1 MSIMEKNIYL
11 IDSRSSKQQAVIGNF
26 VKTSILNDIV
36 KKTYNLWNNLKTV
49 CLNSYAKKV
58 SLNSGM
64 KKICLNSEKEVSLNS
79 EKEVCL
85 DSEKEVSLDSEKE
98 VSLDRM
104 KEVCLN
110 SGKEISL
117 DRMKEVCLNSG
128 KEISLDS
135 CMKEVC
141 RPIEWL
147 CSYYSDVLDR
157 KLTMRQTWLLINA
170 QLAFGAAFFPV
181 EAPWV
186 VRIGCLVWVV
196 SALLKCKR
204 EIK

>member
-1 MSIMEKNIYL
+1 MEKNIYL
-11 IDSRSSKQQAVIGNF
+11 IDSRSTKQQAVIGNF

-49 CLNSYAKKV
+49 CLNNYANKV
-58 SLNSGM
+58 SLNSVM
-64 KKICLNSEKEVSLNS
+64 KKNCLNSEKEVSLNN
-79 EKEVCL
+79 E
-85 DSEKEVSLDSEKE
+85 
-98 VSLDRM
+98 
-104 KEVCLN
+104 
-110 SGKEISL
+110 KEISL
-117 DRMKEVCLNSG
+117 NSG
-128 KEISLDS
+128 
-135 CMKEVC
+135 MKKIC

>member
-1 MSIMEKNIYL
+1 MEKNIYL
-11 IDSRSSKQQAVIGNF
+11 IDSRSTKQQAVIGNF

-58 SLNSGM
+58 SLNSGIKKICLNSGM

-79 EKEVCL
+79 C
-85 DSEKEVSLDSEKE
+85 
-98 VSLDRM
+98 M

-110 SGKEISL
+110 SKKEVYLNSKKEVYLNSEKEISL
-117 DRMKEVCLNSG
+117 NN
-128 KEISLDS
+128 
-135 CMKEVC
+135 CMKKVC

-147 CSYYSDVLDR
+147 CSYYSNVLER

>member
-1 MSIMEKNIYL
+1 MEKNIYL
-11 IDSRSSKQQAVIGNF
+11 IDSRSTEQQAVIGNF
-26 VKTSILNDIV
+26 VKTTILNDIV
-36 KKTYNLWNNLKTV
+36 KKTYSLWNNLKTV

-58 SLNSGM
+58 SLNSCM
-64 KKICLNSEKEVSLNS
+64 KKICLNSEKVVCLNS
-79 EKEVCL
+79 EKEI
-85 DSEKEVSLDSEKE
+85 
-98 VSLDRM
+98 
-104 KEVCLN
+104 CLN
-110 SGKEISL
+110 SEKEISL
-117 DRMKEVCLNSG
+117 N
-128 KEISLDS
+128 S

-147 CSYYSDVLDR
+147 CSYYSDVLER

-204 EIK
+204 GLK

>member
-11 IDSRSSKQQAVIGNF
+11 IDSRSTEQQAVIGNF

-36 KKTYNLWNNLKTV
+36 KKTYSLWNNLKTV

-58 SLNSGM
+58 SLNSCM
-64 KKICLNSEKEVSLNS
+64 KKICLNSEKEVCLNSEKKICLNS
-79 EKEVCL
+79 EKEI
-85 DSEKEVSLDSEKE
+85 
-98 VSLDRM
+98 
-104 KEVCLN
+104 CLN
-110 SGKEISL
+110 SEKEISL
-117 DRMKEVCLNSG
+117 N
-128 KEISLDS
+128 S

-147 CSYYSDVLDR
+147 CSYYSNVLER

-186 VRIGCLVWVV
+186 IRIGCLAWVV

>member
-1 MSIMEKNIYL
+1 MEKNIYL
-11 IDSRSSKQQAVIGNF
+11 IDSRSTKQQAVIDNF

-64 KKICLNSEKEVSLNS
+64 KKICLNSEKEVCLNS
-79 EKEVCL
+79 C
-85 DSEKEVSLDSEKE
+85 
-98 VSLDRM
+98 M

-110 SGKEISL
+110 SKKEVYLNSK
-117 DRMKEVCLNSG
+117 KEVCLNNEKG
-128 KEISLDS
+128 ISLNS
-135 CMKEVC
+135 GMKKVC

>member
-1 MSIMEKNIYL
+1 MEKNIYL
-11 IDSRSSKQQAVIGNF
+11 IDSRSTKQQAVIDNF

-49 CLNSYAKKV
+49 CLNNYANKV

-79 EKEVCL
+79 C
-85 DSEKEVSLDSEKE
+85 
-98 VSLDRM
+98 M

-110 SGKEISL
+110 SKKEVYLNSEKEISL
-117 DRMKEVCLNSG
+117 N
-128 KEISLDS
+128 S
-135 CMKEVC
+135 CMKKVC

>member
-11 IDSRSSKQQAVIGNF
+11 IDSRSTKQQAVIGNF

-36 KKTYNLWNNLKTV
+36 KKTYSLWNNLKTV
-49 CLNSYAKKV
+49 CLNSYANKV
-58 SLNSGM
+58 RLNSGM
-64 KKICLNSEKEVSLNS
+64 KKICPNSCIKEVCLNSYAKEVSLNS
-79 EKEVCL
+79 YAK
-85 DSEKEVSLDSEKE
+85 K
-98 VSLDRM
+98 
-104 KEVCLN
+104 
-110 SGKEISL
+110 
-117 DRMKEVCLNSG
+117 
-128 KEISLDS
+128 
-135 CMKEVC
+135 VC

-147 CSYYSDVLDR
+147 CSYYSNVLDR

-204 EIK
+204 GLK

>member
-1 MSIMEKNIYL
+1 MEKNIYL

-36 KKTYNLWNNLKTV
+36 KKTYSLWNNLKTA
-49 CLNSYAKKV
+49 CFNSYAKDLR
-58 SLNSGM
+58 LNSGM
-64 KKICLNSEKEVSLNS
+64 KEISLNSEMKEASLNS
-79 EKEVCL
+79 EKVICLDSEKKICL
-85 DSEKEVSLDSEKE
+85 DSEKEICLNS
-98 VSLDRM
+98 M
-104 KEVCLN
+104 KEVYLN
-110 SGKEISL
+110 
-117 DRMKEVCLNSG
+117 
-128 KEISLDS
+128 S
-135 CMKEVC
+135 CMKKVC

-204 EIK
+204 GLK

>member
-49 CLNSYAKKV
+49 CFNSYAKKV
-58 SLNSGM
+58 RLNSGM
-64 KKICLNSEKEVSLNS
+64 KKVCLNSEMKEESLNS
-79 EKEVCL
+79 EKEI
-85 DSEKEVSLDSEKE
+85 SLDSEKE
-98 VSLDRM
+98 V
-104 KEVCLN
+104 CLN
-110 SGKEISL
+110 
-117 DRMKEVCLNSG
+117 
-128 KEISLDS
+128 S

-157 KLTMRQTWLLINA
+157 KLTIRQTWLLINA

-204 EIK
+204 GLK

>member
-36 KKTYNLWNNLKTV
+36 KKTYNLWNNLKTA

-58 SLNSGM
+58 RLNSGM
-64 KKICLNSEKEVSLNS
+64 KK
-79 EKEVCL
+79 
-85 DSEKEVSLDSEKE
+85 
-98 VSLDRM
+98 
-104 KEVCLN
+104 
-110 SGKEISL
+110 
-117 DRMKEVCLNSG
+117 
-128 KEISLDS
+128 
-135 CMKEVC
+135 VC

-157 KLTMRQTWLLINA
+157 KLTMRQTWLLVNA

-204 EIK
+204 EIKEIK

>member
-49 CLNSYAKKV
+49 CFNSYAKKV
-58 SLNSGM
+58 RLNSCM
-64 KKICLNSEKEVSLNS
+64 KKI
-79 EKEVCL
+79 
-85 DSEKEVSLDSEKE
+85 
-98 VSLDRM
+98 
-104 KEVCLN
+104 
-110 SGKEISL
+110 
-117 DRMKEVCLNSG
+117 
-128 KEISLDS
+128 
-135 CMKEVC
+135 C

>member
-11 IDSRSSKQQAVIGNF
+11 IDSRSTEQQAVIGNF
-26 VKTSILNDIV
+26 VKTTILNDIV

-49 CLNSYAKKV
+49 CLNSYAKKTSLNSDAKKKSLNSGVKMV
-58 SLNSGM
+58 SLNSGA
-64 KKICLNSEKEVSLNS
+64 KEVSLNS

-85 DSEKEVSLDSEKE
+85 NSE
-98 VSLDRM
+98 
-104 KEVCLN
+104 
-110 SGKEISL
+110 KEISL
-117 DRMKEVCLNSG
+117 N
-128 KEISLDS
+128 S

-147 CSYYSDVLDR
+147 CSYYSNVLER

-186 VRIGCLVWVV
+186 VRIGCLAWVV

-204 EIK
+204 VFK

>member
-1 MSIMEKNIYL
+1 MEKNIYL
-11 IDSRSSKQQAVIGNF
+11 IDSRSTKQQAVIGNF

-58 SLNSGM
+58 SLNSGIKKICLNSGI

-79 EKEVCL
+79 C
-85 DSEKEVSLDSEKE
+85 
-98 VSLDRM
+98 M

-110 SGKEISL
+110 SK
-117 DRMKEVCLNSG
+117 KEVCLNNE
-128 KEISLDS
+128 KEISLNS

-147 CSYYSDVLDR
+147 CSYYSDVLER

>member
-11 IDSRSSKQQAVIGNF
+11 INSRSTKQQAVIDNF

-49 CLNSYAKKV
+49 CLNNYANKV
-58 SLNSGM
+58 SLNSVM
-64 KKICLNSEKEVSLNS
+64 KKNCLNSEKEVSLNN
-79 EKEVCL
+79 E
-85 DSEKEVSLDSEKE
+85 
-98 VSLDRM
+98 
-104 KEVCLN
+104 
-110 SGKEISL
+110 KEISL
-117 DRMKEVCLNSG
+117 NSG
-128 KEISLDS
+128 
-135 CMKEVC
+135 MKKVC

>member
-11 IDSRSSKQQAVIGNF
+11 IDSRSTKQQAVIGNF

-36 KKTYNLWNNLKTV
+36 KKTYSLWNNLKTV
-49 CLNSYAKKV
+49 CLNSYANKV
-58 SLNSGM
+58 RLNSCM
-64 KKICLNSEKEVSLNS
+64 KKICLNSEKEIS
-79 EKEVCL
+79 L
-85 DSEKEVSLDSEKE
+85 DSEKEVSLDSMKE
-98 VSLDRM
+98 ISLNSM

-110 SGKEISL
+110 SG
-117 DRMKEVCLNSG
+117 MK
-128 KEISLDS
+128 K
-135 CMKEVC
+135 VC

-147 CSYYSDVLDR
+147 CSYYSNVLDR

-204 EIK
+204 GLK

>member
-1 MSIMEKNIYL
+1 MEKNIYL
-11 IDSRSSKQQAVIGNF
+11 IDSRSSKQQAVIDNF

-36 KKTYNLWNNLKTV
+36 KKTYSLWNNLKTV

-79 EKEVCL
+79 C
-85 DSEKEVSLDSEKE
+85 
-98 VSLDRM
+98 M

-110 SGKEISL
+110 SEKEISL
-117 DRMKEVCLNSG
+117 N
-128 KEISLDS
+128 S
-135 CMKEVC
+135 CMKKVC

-186 VRIGCLVWVV
+186 VRIGCLVWVI

>member
-1 MSIMEKNIYL
+1 MEKNIYL
-11 IDSRSSKQQAVIGNF
+11 IDSRSTKQQAVIGNF

-58 SLNSGM
+58 SLNSGI

-79 EKEVCL
+79 C
-85 DSEKEVSLDSEKE
+85 
-98 VSLDRM
+98 M

-110 SGKEISL
+110 SK
-117 DRMKEVCLNSG
+117 KEVCLNNE
-128 KEISLDS
+128 KEISLNS
-135 CMKEVC
+135 GMKKIC

-147 CSYYSDVLDR
+147 CSYYSNVLDR

>member
-49 CLNSYAKKV
+49 CLNNYAKKV
-58 SLNSGM
+58 RLNSG
-64 KKICLNSEKEVSLNS
+64 
-79 EKEVCL
+79 
-85 DSEKEVSLDSEKE
+85 
-98 VSLDRM
+98 M

-110 SGKEISL
+110 SEMKEESLNSEKEISL
-117 DRMKEVCLNSG
+117 NSK
-128 KEISLDS
+128 KEIRLNS

-181 EAPWV
+181 EAPLV

>member
-11 IDSRSSKQQAVIGNF
+11 IDSRSTKQQAVIGNF

-49 CLNSYAKKV
+49 CLNSYAKEV
-58 SLNSGM
+58 RLNSGM

-79 EKEVCL
+79 C
-85 DSEKEVSLDSEKE
+85 
-98 VSLDRM
+98 M

-110 SGKEISL
+110 SKKEVYLNSEKEISL
-117 DRMKEVCLNSG
+117 NSG
-128 KEISLDS
+128 
-135 CMKEVC
+135 MKKVC

-147 CSYYSDVLDR
+147 CSYYSDVLER

>member
-1 MSIMEKNIYL
+1 M
-11 IDSRSSKQQAVIGNF
+11 
-26 VKTSILNDIV
+26 KTSILNDIV
-36 KKTYNLWNNLKTV
+36 KKTYSLWNNLKTV
-49 CLNSYAKKV
+49 CLNSGMKEESLNSEMKEASLNSYAKKV
-58 SLNSGM
+58 NLN
-64 KKICLNSEKEVSLNS
+64 
-79 EKEVCL
+79 
-85 DSEKEVSLDSEKE
+85 
-98 VSLDRM
+98 
-104 KEVCLN
+104 
-110 SGKEISL
+110 
-117 DRMKEVCLNSG
+117 
-128 KEISLDS
+128 S
-135 CMKEVC
+135 CMKKVC

-204 EIK
+204 GLK

>member
-1 MSIMEKNIYL
+1 MEKNIYL

-36 KKTYNLWNNLKTV
+36 KKTYSLWNNLKTV
-49 CLNSYAKKV
+49 CLNSYSKKV
-58 SLNSGM
+58 RLNSSM
-64 KKICLNSEKEVSLNS
+64 KKICLNSEKEVCLNS
-79 EKEVCL
+79 EKEICL
-85 DSEKEVSLDSEKE
+85 DSMKEVSL
-98 VSLDRM
+98 
-104 KEVCLN
+104 N
-110 SGKEISL
+110 
-117 DRMKEVCLNSG
+117 
-128 KEISLDS
+128 S

-147 CSYYSDVLDR
+147 CSYYSNVLER

-186 VRIGCLVWVV
+186 VRIGCLAWVV

-204 EIK
+204 GLK

>member
-11 IDSRSSKQQAVIGNF
+11 IDSRSTKQQAVIGNF

-36 KKTYNLWNNLKTV
+36 KKTYSLWNNLKTA
-49 CLNSYAKKV
+49 CLNSYANKV
-58 SLNSGM
+58 SLNSGI
-64 KKICLNSEKEVSLNS
+64 KKICLNSEKEISLDSENKVSLNS
-79 EKEVCL
+79 C
-85 DSEKEVSLDSEKE
+85 
-98 VSLDRM
+98 M

-110 SGKEISL
+110 SK
-117 DRMKEVCLNSG
+117 

-135 CMKEVC
+135 EKEICLNSMKEVYLNSCMKKFC
-141 RPIEWL
+141 RPIEGL
-147 CSYYSDVLDR
+147 CSYYSNVLDR

-204 EIK
+204 GLK

>member
-1 MSIMEKNIYL
+1 MEKNIYL
-11 IDSRSSKQQAVIGNF
+11 IDSRSTKQQAVIGNF

-58 SLNSGM
+58 RLNSGM
-64 KKICLNSEKEVSLNS
+64 KKNCLNSEKEVSLNS
-79 EKEVCL
+79 C
-85 DSEKEVSLDSEKE
+85 
-98 VSLDRM
+98 M

-110 SGKEISL
+110 SE
-117 DRMKEVCLNSG
+117 KEVCLNNE
-128 KEISLDS
+128 KEISLNS
-135 CMKEVC
+135 GMKKIC

-147 CSYYSDVLDR
+147 CSYYSDVLER
-157 KLTMRQTWLLINA
+157 KLTMHQTWLLINA

>member
-1 MSIMEKNIYL
+1 MEKNIYL
-11 IDSRSSKQQAVIGNF
+11 IDSRSTKQQAVIGNF

-36 KKTYNLWNNLKTV
+36 KKTYSLWNNLKTV
-49 CLNSYAKKV
+49 CLNSYAKEV
-58 SLNSGM
+58 RLNSGM
-64 KKICLNSEKEVSLNS
+64 KKICLNSEKEVCLNS
-79 EKEVCL
+79 C
-85 DSEKEVSLDSEKE
+85 
-98 VSLDRM
+98 M

-110 SGKEISL
+110 SK
-117 DRMKEVCLNSG
+117 KEVCLNNE
-128 KEISLDS
+128 KEISLNS
-135 CMKEVC
+135 GMKKVC

-147 CSYYSDVLDR
+147 CYYYSNVLER

>member
-11 IDSRSSKQQAVIGNF
+11 IDSRSTKQQAVIGNF

-36 KKTYNLWNNLKTV
+36 KKTYSLWNNLKTV

-58 SLNSGM
+58 SLNSCM
-64 KKICLNSEKEVSLNS
+64 KKVYLNS

-85 DSEKEVSLDSEKE
+85 NSEKEICLNSEKE
-98 VSLDRM
+98 ICLNSEKEISLNSM

-110 SGKEISL
+110 SE
-117 DRMKEVCLNSG
+117 KEVCLN
-128 KEISLDS
+128 S

-147 CSYYSDVLDR
+147 CSYYSNVLER

-204 EIK
+204 VFK

>member
-1 MSIMEKNIYL
+1 MEKNIYL
-11 IDSRSSKQQAVIGNF
+11 IDSRSTKQQAVIGNF

-36 KKTYNLWNNLKTV
+36 KKTYSLWNNLKTV
-49 CLNSYAKKV
+49 CLNSYANKV
-58 SLNSGM
+58 RLNSGM
-64 KKICLNSEKEVSLNS
+64 KEICLNSEKEIS
-79 EKEVCL
+79 L
-85 DSEKEVSLDSEKE
+85 DSEKEVSLDSMKE
-98 VSLDRM
+98 ISLNSM

-110 SGKEISL
+110 SG
-117 DRMKEVCLNSG
+117 MK
-128 KEISLDS
+128 K
-135 CMKEVC
+135 VC

-147 CSYYSDVLDR
+147 CSYYSDVLER

-204 EIK
+204 GLK

>member
-1 MSIMEKNIYL
+1 MEKNIYL

-26 VKTSILNDIV
+26 MKTSILNDIV
-36 KKTYNLWNNLKTV
+36 KKTYSLWNNLKTV
-49 CLNSYAKKV
+49 CFNSYAKEV
-58 SLNSGM
+58 SINSDM
-64 KKICLNSEKEVSLNS
+64 KEESLNS

-85 DSEKEVSLDSEKE
+85 NSEKEICLDSMKE
-98 VSLDRM
+98 ISLNSM

-110 SGKEISL
+110 SG
-117 DRMKEVCLNSG
+117 
-128 KEISLDS
+128 
-135 CMKEVC
+135 MKEVC

-157 KLTMRQTWLLINA
+157 KLTMRQTWLLVNA

-204 EIK
+204 GLK

>member
-58 SLNSGM
+58 RLNSGM
-64 KKICLNSEKEVSLNS
+64 KEISLNSYAKKESLNSYAKEVSLNS
-79 EKEVCL
+79 EKEISL
-85 DSEKEVSLDSEKE
+85 NSYAKEVSL
-98 VSLDRM
+98 
-104 KEVCLN
+104 N
-110 SGKEISL
+110 SG
-117 DRMKEVCLNSG
+117 MK
-128 KEISLDS
+128 K
-135 CMKEVC
+135 VC

-147 CSYYSDVLDR
+147 CSYYSNVLDR
-157 KLTMRQTWLLINA
+157 KLTMRQTWLLVNA

-204 EIK
+204 GLK

>member
-1 MSIMEKNIYL
+1 MEKNIYL
-11 IDSRSSKQQAVIGNF
+11 IDSRSTKQQAVIGNF

-36 KKTYNLWNNLKTV
+36 KKTYSLWNNLKTV
-49 CLNSYAKKV
+49 CLNNYANKV
-58 SLNSGM
+58 SLNIGM
-64 KKICLNSEKEVSLNS
+64 KKICLNS
-79 EKEVCL
+79 C
-85 DSEKEVSLDSEKE
+85 
-98 VSLDRM
+98 M

-110 SGKEISL
+110 SK
-117 DRMKEVCLNSG
+117 KEVCLNNEKEVYLNSE
-128 KEISLDS
+128 KEISRNS

>member
-1 MSIMEKNIYL
+1 MEKNIYL
-11 IDSRSSKQQAVIGNF
+11 IDSRSTEQQAVIGNF

-36 KKTYNLWNNLKTV
+36 KKTYSLWNNLKTV

-58 SLNSGM
+58 SLNSCM
-64 KKICLNSEKEVSLNS
+64 KKICLNSEKEVCLNS
-79 EKEVCL
+79 EKEI
-85 DSEKEVSLDSEKE
+85 
-98 VSLDRM
+98 
-104 KEVCLN
+104 CLN
-110 SGKEISL
+110 SEKEISL
-117 DRMKEVCLNSG
+117 N
-128 KEISLDS
+128 S

-147 CSYYSDVLDR
+147 CSYYSDVLER

>member
-1 MSIMEKNIYL
+1 MEKNIYL
-11 IDSRSSKQQAVIGNF
+11 IDSRSTKQQAVIGNF

-58 SLNSGM
+58 SLNSGIKKICLNSGM
-64 KKICLNSEKEVSLNS
+64 KKICLNSEKEVCLNS
-79 EKEVCL
+79 C
-85 DSEKEVSLDSEKE
+85 
-98 VSLDRM
+98 M

-110 SGKEISL
+110 SK
-117 DRMKEVCLNSG
+117 KEVCLNNE
-128 KEISLDS
+128 KEISLNS
-135 CMKEVC
+135 CMKKVC

-147 CSYYSDVLDR
+147 CSYYSNVLDR

>member
-1 MSIMEKNIYL
+1 MEKNIYL
-11 IDSRSSKQQAVIGNF
+11 IDSRSTKQQAVIGNF

-36 KKTYNLWNNLKTV
+36 KKTYNLWNNLKTA

-58 SLNSGM
+58 SLNSGI

-79 EKEVCL
+79 C
-85 DSEKEVSLDSEKE
+85 
-98 VSLDRM
+98 M

-110 SGKEISL
+110 SKKEVYLNSKKEVYLNSEKEISL
-117 DRMKEVCLNSG
+117 NSG
-128 KEISLDS
+128 
-135 CMKEVC
+135 MKKVC

-147 CSYYSDVLDR
+147 CSYYSDVLER

>member
-36 KKTYNLWNNLKTV
+36 KKTYSLWNNLKTV

-58 SLNSGM
+58 RLNSGM
-64 KKICLNSEKEVSLNS
+64 KEISLNSYAKKESLNSYAKEVSLNS
-79 EKEVCL
+79 EKEISLNCYA
-85 DSEKEVSLDSEKE
+85 KEVSLNSYAKK
-98 VSLDRM
+98 VS
-104 KEVCLN
+104 LN
-110 SGKEISL
+110 SG
-117 DRMKEVCLNSG
+117 MK
-128 KEISLDS
+128 K
-135 CMKEVC
+135 VC

-147 CSYYSDVLDR
+147 CSYYSNVLDR
-157 KLTMRQTWLLINA
+157 KLTMRQTWLLVNA

-181 EAPWV
+181 EAPWG

>member
-1 MSIMEKNIYL
+1 MEKNIYL
-11 IDSRSSKQQAVIGNF
+11 IDSRSTKQQAVIGNF

-58 SLNSGM
+58 RLNSGM
-64 KKICLNSEKEVSLNS
+64 KKICLNSEKEVCLNS

-85 DSEKEVSLDSEKE
+85 NSEKEVCLNSCMKE
-98 VSLDRM
+98 VCLNNE

-117 DRMKEVCLNSG
+117 N
-128 KEISLDS
+128 S

>member
-11 IDSRSSKQQAVIGNF
+11 IDSRSTKQQAVIDNF

-36 KKTYNLWNNLKTV
+36 KKTYSLWNNLKTV
-49 CLNSYAKKV
+49 CFNSYAKEV
-58 SLNSGM
+58 WLNNGM
-64 KKICLNSEKEVSLNS
+64 KKICLNSEKEVCLNN
-79 EKEVCL
+79 E
-85 DSEKEVSLDSEKE
+85 
-98 VSLDRM
+98 

-110 SGKEISL
+110 SEKEISL
-117 DRMKEVCLNSG
+117 DRMKEVCLNSEKEVCLNSM

-135 CMKEVC
+135 CMKKIC

-147 CSYYSDVLDR
+147 CCYYSDVLDR

>member
-11 IDSRSSKQQAVIGNF
+11 IDSHSSKQQAVIGNF

-36 KKTYNLWNNLKTV
+36 KKTYSLWNNLKTV
-49 CLNSYAKKV
+49 CLNSGTKVV
-58 SLNSGM
+58 SLN
-64 KKICLNSEKEVSLNS
+64 
-79 EKEVCL
+79 
-85 DSEKEVSLDSEKE
+85 
-98 VSLDRM
+98 
-104 KEVCLN
+104 
-110 SGKEISL
+110 
-117 DRMKEVCLNSG
+117 
-128 KEISLDS
+128 S

-147 CSYYSDVLDR
+147 CSYYSNVLER

-186 VRIGCLVWVV
+186 VRICCLAWVV

>member
-11 IDSRSSKQQAVIGNF
+11 IDSRSTKQQAVIGNF

-36 KKTYNLWNNLKTV
+36 KKTYSLWNNLKTV
-49 CLNSYAKKV
+49 CLNSYANKV
-58 SLNSGM
+58 RLNSGM
-64 KKICLNSEKEVSLNS
+64 KEICLNSEKEIS
-79 EKEVCL
+79 L
-85 DSEKEVSLDSEKE
+85 DSEKEVSLDSMKE
-98 VSLDRM
+98 ISLNSM

-110 SGKEISL
+110 SG
-117 DRMKEVCLNSG
+117 MK
-128 KEISLDS
+128 K
-135 CMKEVC
+135 VC

-147 CSYYSDVLDR
+147 CSYYSNVLDR

-186 VRIGCLVWVV
+186 VRIGCLV
-196 SALLKCKR
+196 
-204 EIK
+204 